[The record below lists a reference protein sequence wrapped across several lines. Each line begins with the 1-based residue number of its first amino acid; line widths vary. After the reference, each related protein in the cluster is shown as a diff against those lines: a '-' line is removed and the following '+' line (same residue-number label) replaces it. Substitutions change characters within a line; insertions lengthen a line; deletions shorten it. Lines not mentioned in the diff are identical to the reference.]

1 MQPGLVELLELYE
14 YKVEDLARGNDPK
27 GGLAALNRL
36 RQSLIASNLSGPLA
50 RRFREADARYKA
62 SRTGYQSLSEEA
74 PPEIT
79 IFIEDEGPA
88 PVSPERE
95 VLEKLTEALYWS
107 QLERDLS
114 RAAKQFNQGKRDE
127 LRMVY
132 AILQNLEAYSSTP
145 QFVGDYNL
153 SRFSLSHAI
162 PGLSDPRVAIENTEV
177 GTRLLVELFRQV
189 YGLAD
194 KLNLPP
200 EETVPYLRRFA
211 RRILDSEG
219 SLRTSIKSPNVDML
233 RRALEEARRQ
243 GLSAGQIR
251 ELEERLQT
259 AAAEERRLALVQEE
273 DKNRFAAAI
282 ERISLLL
289 SRYLPAPR
297 GEAAWPQI
305 SQKILGAQ
313 SPEFT
318 LGEIPPGTKS
328 LTLRLQPLRLRLEGY
343 EIAISQTGQLY
354 GLSVGGQ
361 ERSLDEASSSTGMAG
376 GLAALRWFSLTL
388 RDAELHALRYK
399 DYLHLRLEPREAA
412 TLSNLLAE
420 GRVLAHLMWPER
432 DYAYLRLMRAFSM
445 RFKGDTNVAQFG
457 PESAAKYGE
466 ATIDNLQEFARKGLE
481 TIKTRIERTPA
492 WRDLLSQTA
501 AAMGLEPYAQNLTR
515 EISEW
520 LGYQPPSRDTL
531 GGDIGST
538 TVGDS
543 PSSLK
548 AGGTVLSLRF
558 QENEVYVS
566 STGLIPRRLHDLM
579 VWMVPEGGLVLA
591 REAHRVA
598 HVLVH
603 ISRHQALSGQ

>member
-14 YKVEDLARGNDPK
+14 YKVEDLARGADPK
-27 GGLAALNRL
+27 GGMAALNRL

-62 SRTGYQSLSEEA
+62 SRTSYQSVSEE
-74 PPEIT
+74 PTPELA

-95 VLEKLTEALYWS
+95 VLDGLAEALYWS
-107 QLERDLS
+107 RLERDLG

-127 LRMVY
+127 LRMTY
-132 AILQNLEAYSSTP
+132 AILQNLEAYASTP
-145 QFVGDYNL
+145 QFAGDYNL

-177 GTRLLVELFRQV
+177 GTRLLLELFRQV

-194 KLNLPP
+194 RLNLPP

-219 SLRTSIKSPNVDML
+219 ALRTSIKGPNVDML

-243 GLSAGQIR
+243 GLGTGQIR
-251 ELEERLQT
+251 ELEERLQA

-289 SRYLPAPR
+289 ARYLPAPR

-305 SQKILGAQ
+305 PQKILGAQ
-313 SPEFT
+313 GSEFA
-318 LGEIPPGTKS
+318 LSEIPPGTKS
-328 LTLRLQPLRLRLEGY
+328 LTLRLQPQRLRLEGY

-354 GLSVGGQ
+354 GLSVGTQ
-361 ERSLDEASSSTGMAG
+361 ERSLDEAP
-376 GLAALRWFSLTL
+376 WFSLTL
-388 RDAELHALRYK
+388 RDAELQVLRYK

-412 TLSNLLAE
+412 TLSNLLTE

-457 PESAAKYGE
+457 PESAARYGE

-481 TIKTRIERTPA
+481 SVKARIERTPH
-492 WRDLLSQTA
+492 WRDLLAQTA
-501 AAMGLEPYAQNLTR
+501 AAMGLEPYGQNLTR

-548 AGGTVLSLRF
+548 AGSTVLSLRF
-558 QENEVYVS
+558 QSDEVYVS
-566 STGLIPRRLHDLM
+566 STGLIPRKLHDLM
-579 VWMVPEGGLVLA
+579 VWMVPEGGVVLA

-598 HVLVH
+598 HVLVQ
-603 ISRHQALSGQ
+603 IASQQAFSADKKG